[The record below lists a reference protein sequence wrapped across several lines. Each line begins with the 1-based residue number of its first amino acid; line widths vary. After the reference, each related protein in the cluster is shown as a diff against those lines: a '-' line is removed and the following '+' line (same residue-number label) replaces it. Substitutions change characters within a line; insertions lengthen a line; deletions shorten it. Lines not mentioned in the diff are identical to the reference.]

1 MQRPWGRTGPGRLEE
16 QQGGHGGGE
25 GRKGTWSFTTREV
38 EALEG
43 CGENRHW
50 GARVGVEKTG
60 LVPAQAR
67 DGQGLARQRR
77 TQEA

>member
-43 CGENRHW
+43 WGER
-50 GARVGVEKTG
+50 
-60 LVPAQAR
+60 R
-67 DGQGLARQRR
+67 DRA
-77 TQEA
+77 